1 MVKFVPVSETDVKTL
16 DYIRSVYEDSFPV
29 DERREF
35 DQVKRLL
42 KENETFHLA
51 VIEKDGRGVG
61 LLSYWQWPDWRYV
74 EHFAVDGTCRGKGIG
89 REILQAF
96 IAEDDTPIVLEV
108 EHPDDDICIRRIRF
122 YESLGFV
129 LHPEYDYIQ
138 PPYDATKHPL
148 HLYLMTCRMT
158 DFATRY
164 QEIKSR
170 LYAQVYGV
178 EKDV

>member
-35 DQVKRLL
+35 DQVERLL

-89 REILQAF
+89 SEILQ
-96 IAEDDTPIVLEV
+96 EDDTPIVLEV

-148 HLYLMTCRMT
+148 HLYLMTSRMT

>member
-1 MVKFVPVSETDVKTL
+1 M
-16 DYIRSVYEDSFPV
+16 
-29 DERREF
+29 
-35 DQVKRLL
+35 
-42 KENETFHLA
+42 
-51 VIEKDGRGVG
+51 
-61 LLSYWQWPDWRYV
+61 
-74 EHFAVDGTCRGKGIG
+74 
-89 REILQAF
+89 QAF

-148 HLYLMTCRMT
+148 HLYLMTSRMT